1 MPAGAWVR
9 DLRTEVRTTL
19 TGVDPGLGRLRMA
32 ATATAA
38 MVLAAAVMA
47 GVRELTGQPVTVLLF
62 AAVLA
67 MVSNL
72 SVNEPELP
80 ARRITTALMLLPA
93 ALAITA
99 GTLLAPARLLADV
112 VFVLVMAAAVWVR
125 RFGPRGFAL
134 GMAAFMPYFF
144 TQFLQTGAAE
154 LPWLLLA
161 AGVGIASTLLL
172 RGWLL
177 AERPERVLD
186 RLVRAF
192 RARVHAVVEAVGDVL
207 AAEPGDVA
215 DELAAVRRARV
226 RLNDTALQVV
236 DQLEHLDR
244 DSPEPGDLPLRVMDT
259 ELATERLA
267 ISTRRLMAEDPPP
280 DRLVLRRLAAGVR
293 GLGRAT
299 LTPTPTD
306 RVPAL
311 LDGARRSVDAISADT
326 EGGSERAQRVA
337 FAVTRLADAL
347 SLAREAAGH
356 DPAPDGAR
364 PAAPDPTA
372 APDRSDPDHT
382 DPDHTDPDHTDP
394 ASGSTDRTTGTPAD
408 GSAAEDD
415 APDAGDGRPGLDLTT
430 RQAVQVLVATSLAIV
445 VGDLISPSRW
455 YWAVIAAFVVF
466 AGTAS
471 RGDVVNRGSQ
481 RVVGTIGGVA
491 AGMGLAWLVGD
502 HRLVAL
508 VLLFGCVFLALY
520 LVRIS
525 QALMAFWIT
534 TVLALLYGLIGQF
547 STETLLVRIEETA
560 VGAAMGMIAGYLVL
574 PKRTRE
580 AFGEALDDA
589 VDASDAALA
598 AAIDQLCGLR
608 PETSPVELARDLD
621 DALATLRQRA
631 KPLGNPLPRRRGRSG
646 YDRILRVLTAV
657 DHYTRDL
664 ARTSDGVTDPDW
676 EPTLRPAGD
685 RVRANLDALRDHL
698 VAAIPQQ
705 SGPSTRDVDTL
716 EPPADIGSA
725 EDLVD
730 AAEAHAA
737 RCTEPRKRY
746 EMLAAARYLRRIDQA
761 VVGLAVDLGVAPDPA
776 DRPRA
781 AAR

>member
-1 MPAGAWVR
+1 
-9 DLRTEVRTTL
+9 
-19 TGVDPGLGRLRMA
+19 
-32 ATATAA
+32 
-38 MVLAAAVMA
+38 
-47 GVRELTGQPVTVLLF
+47 
-62 AAVLA
+62 
-67 MVSNL
+67 
-72 SVNEPELP
+72 
-80 ARRITTALMLLPA
+80 
-93 ALAITA
+93 
-99 GTLLAPARLLADV
+99 
-112 VFVLVMAAAVWVR
+112 
-125 RFGPRGFAL
+125 
-134 GMAAFMPYFF
+134 
-144 TQFLQTGAAE
+144 
-154 LPWLLLA
+154 
-161 AGVGIASTLLL
+161 
-172 RGWLL
+172 
-177 AERPERVLD
+177 
-186 RLVRAF
+186 
-192 RARVHAVVEAVGDVL
+192 
-207 AAEPGDVA
+207 
-215 DELAAVRRARV
+215 
-226 RLNDTALQVV
+226 
-236 DQLEHLDR
+236 
-244 DSPEPGDLPLRVMDT
+244 
-259 ELATERLA
+259 
-267 ISTRRLMAEDPPP
+267 MAEDPPP

-547 STETLLVRIEETA
+547 SAETLLVRIEETA

-598 AAIDQLCGLR
+598 AAIDQLCGLG

-631 KPLGNPLPRRRGRSG
+631 KPLGNPLPRRRGARATNASCGCSRPSTTTPATWRGPPTASPTPTGSRRCGPRATGSAPTSTRCATTSSRPSRSRAG
-646 YDRILRVLTAV
+646 RRHGTS
-657 DHYTRDL
+657 TRSNRPPTSGPP
-664 ARTSDGVTDPDW
+664 RTSSTPRRPTPRAARNPANATRCSPPPATCGGSTRPSSGWPSTSAWRPTRRTARGLPPADARPPRPPATSRFPRALG
-676 EPTLRPAGD
+676 PTLRLRSEGSLELAVRFRPQGLAGSRHGPDGSHPA
-685 RVRANLDALRDHL
+685 
-698 VAAIPQQ
+698 AA
-705 SGPSTRDVDTL
+705 
-716 EPPADIGSA
+716 
-725 EDLVD
+725 
-730 AAEAHAA
+730 
-737 RCTEPRKRY
+737 
-746 EMLAAARYLRRIDQA
+746 LAAADLPPLVGRRA
-761 VVGLAVDLGVAPDPA
+761 
-776 DRPRA
+776 RA
-781 AAR
+781 AAGGQPADTASRRRTAA